1 MLLTT
6 ISSLLQQ
13 KCNKLSTSE
22 VVGATLLAK
31 GTFSPNFKVL
41 SSTFHM
47 SSKIKEIKVYF
58 RKVEFLKNRE
68 NQTILSYFFSDE
80 CDMCF
85 PLPTILNRQ
94 ISCGQTLYCIMYYPP
109 NMDIKRKY
117 PVILNIYGGPDFQL
131 VTNTFK
137 VRIVSSV
144 ASFSKMT
151 DMLCILHI
159 LANGRDERIGIWR
172 YSQF

>member
-1 MLLTT
+1 
-6 ISSLLQQ
+6 
-13 KCNKLSTSE
+13 
-22 VVGATLLAK
+22 
-31 GTFSPNFKVL
+31 
-41 SSTFHM
+41 
-47 SSKIKEIKVYF
+47 
-58 RKVEFLKNRE
+58 
-68 NQTILSYFFSDE
+68 
-80 CDMCF
+80 MCF

-151 DMLCILHI
+151 DIHPSNSCKWSRWKNWYLDLEMFTILNSRKPCYSPFFQDYVLLWMMKIFVLQCRIEWRFYMIKSCWI
-159 LANGRDERIGIWR
+159 LDSGTPI
-172 YSQF
+172 

>member
-1 MLLTT
+1 
-6 ISSLLQQ
+6 
-13 KCNKLSTSE
+13 
-22 VVGATLLAK
+22 
-31 GTFSPNFKVL
+31 
-41 SSTFHM
+41 
-47 SSKIKEIKVYF
+47 
-58 RKVEFLKNRE
+58 
-68 NQTILSYFFSDE
+68 
-80 CDMCF
+80 MCF

-144 ASFSKMT
+144 ASFSKMI
-151 DMLCILHI
+151 DMHRILQI